1 MKDRNRI
8 YNIYIT
14 DFDSF
19 KNVQEVKNPNFI
31 TTEESIKQSIIE
43 TKNRFINRVPEVVL
57 NEEE

>member
-31 TTEESIKQSIIE
+31 TTEESIKQSIKQSKKICC
-43 TKNRFINRVPEVVL
+43 KRIS
-57 NEEE
+57 